1 MNDFYIMDACALI
14 ASIAG
19 EDGSEN
25 VHKIL
30 NAAYDGDIDIIM
42 NKINVLEVY
51 YDVYRTYGQ
60 EEAFKFLN
68 DIKTIPIEINSEITD
83 DLLKEAGRFKVTY
96 KVSLADSIVL
106 AEAKI
111 NNASVITADHHEFNI
126 IEKIEDINF
135 FWIR

>member
-1 MNDFYIMDACALI
+1 MNGLYVMDACALI

-25 VHKIL
+25 VHKVL
-30 NAAYDGDIDIIM
+30 NAAFDGDIDIIM

-51 YDVYRTYGQ
+51 YDVYKTYGQ
-60 EEAFKFLN
+60 EEALKFLS
-68 DIKTIPIEINSEITD
+68 DIKSIPIEVNSEITD
-83 DLLKEAGRFKVTY
+83 DLLKEAGRFKITY

-111 NNASVITADHHEFNI
+111 NNASIITADHHEFNI
-126 IEKIEDINF
+126 IEKTENMNF

>member
-1 MNDFYIMDACALI
+1 M
-14 ASIAG
+14 AG
-19 EDGSEN
+19 EDGAEN
-25 VHKIL
+25 VHKML
-30 NAAYDGDIDIIM
+30 NAAFDGDIDIIM

-51 YDVYRTYGQ
+51 YDIYRTYGQ
-60 EEAFKFLN
+60 ENALKYLR
-68 DIKTIPIEINSEITD
+68 DIKSIPIEINSEITD

-111 NNASVITADHHEFNI
+111 NNASIIIADHHEFNI
-126 IEKIEDINF
+126 IETSEDINF